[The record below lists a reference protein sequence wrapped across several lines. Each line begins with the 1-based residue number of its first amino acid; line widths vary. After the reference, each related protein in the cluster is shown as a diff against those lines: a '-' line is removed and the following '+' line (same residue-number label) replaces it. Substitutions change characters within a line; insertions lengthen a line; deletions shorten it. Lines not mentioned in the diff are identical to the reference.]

1 MGPVSRSD
9 RIIRSFLP
17 NGRPPSTIV
26 TAFKVFA
33 TGQWQSQDGR
43 LAPDAWRAT
52 MTTVFCSIL
61 LTGCSL
67 LGNGPAP
74 TTTDADGISASRPT
88 SAEGPF
94 PVTSVTDGDTIRV
107 NIDGTSTRV
116 RLIGIDTPE
125 VTDPRKPVQC
135 FGREASRRAHELMD
149 GSQVWLEYD
158 PSQGRHDR
166 YGRTLAYV
174 WQTEAELV
182 NEKMVNEGF
191 AHEYTYETPYKYRDT
206 FLAAEQAAR
215 TAERGLWNPATC
227 AGNTN

>member
-1 MGPVSRSD
+1 MIPVKRAAWHA
-9 RIIRSFLP
+9 
-17 NGRPPSTIV
+17 TI
-26 TAFKVFA
+26 A
-33 TGQWQSQDGR
+33 TV
-43 LAPDAWRAT
+43 P
-52 MTTVFCSIL
+52 FSIL
-61 LTGCSL
+61 LAGCSL

-74 TTTDADGISASRPT
+74 NPTAANGVNASRPT

-94 PVTSVTDGDTIRV
+94 HVTSVTDGDTIRV
-107 NIDGTSTRV
+107 NIDGKSTRV

-149 GSQVWLEYD
+149 NTQVWLEYD
-158 PSQGRHDR
+158 PSQSRHDR

-174 WQTEAELV
+174 WLTDAVLV

-206 FLAAEQAAR
+206 FRDAEQAAR
-215 TAERGLWNPATC
+215 ISERGLWSPATC
-227 AGNTN
+227 AGNTNGPGQVPRPKSVTR

>member
-1 MGPVSRSD
+1 MPVRFQGFAAAMGTS
-9 RIIRSFLP
+9 
-17 NGRPPSTIV
+17 
-26 TAFKVFA
+26 
-33 TGQWQSQDGR
+33 
-43 LAPDAWRAT
+43 AWRAT
-52 MTTVFCSIL
+52 ITTVFSAIL

-67 LGNGPAP
+67 IGNGPVP
-74 TTTDADGISASRPT
+74 NTTEADGIKASRPT
-88 SAEGPF
+88 NAEGPF

-107 NIDGTSTRV
+107 TIDGRSTRV

-149 GSQVWLEYD
+149 GTQVWLEYD

-174 WQTEAELV
+174 WQTEAVLV

-191 AHEYTYETPYKYRDT
+191 AHEYTYETAYKYRDT
-206 FLAAEQAAR
+206 FREAEQAAR